1 MSQANIDKFN
11 AEIMTIEEKIKS
23 LEAEY
28 AGKKNQAEQE
38 ANAKLDTLK
47 STKGKEI
54 ENLENDLNHKQKT
67 FDETSA
73 ALTKA
78 KEELK
83 LAKQTHKAEN
93 SIYLKDIKLHDKEA
107 ATKLKGINSELKKL
121 IKENNSDIKNL
132 DKQIKQETK
141 AIEKAMAI

>member
-1 MSQANIDKFN
+1 MSQANIDNFN

-38 ANAKLDTLK
+38 ANTKLDTLK
-47 STKGKEI
+47 STKGNEI
-54 ENLENDLNHKQKT
+54 ENLENDLNQKQKT
-67 FDETSA
+67 FDEASA
-73 ALTKA
+73 ALVKA

-107 ATKLKGINSELKKL
+107 INKLKGLDSELKKL
-121 IKENNSDIKNL
+121 IKEHNSDIKNL
-132 DKQIKQETK
+132 DKQIKKENKEIQ
-141 AIEKAMAI
+141 KAMAI